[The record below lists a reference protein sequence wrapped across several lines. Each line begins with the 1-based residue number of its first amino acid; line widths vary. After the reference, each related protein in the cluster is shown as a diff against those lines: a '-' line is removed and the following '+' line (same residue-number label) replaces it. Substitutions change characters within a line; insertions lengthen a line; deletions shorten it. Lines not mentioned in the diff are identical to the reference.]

1 MSLEIKNELQNYL
14 ESKNIN
20 ALFVDIVEKILV
32 DKPVNVI
39 SFITSHLISKYPD
52 ETAHLFE
59 KEDRPPQLVVATDD
73 AQNEL
78 HSDTSSVNTNES
90 IPMSVEEEE
99 KAQQSVGSRFSRSE
113 EKPQRKTRR
122 GSVCA
127 EKITVS
133 YKLAFLFIIM
143 YSIFISL

>member
-1 MSLEIKNELQNYL
+1 MSSEIKNELQNYL

-90 IPMSVEEEE
+90 IAMSVEEEE
-99 KAQQSVGSRFSRSE
+99 KAQQSVGSRFSSSE
-113 EKPQRKTRR
+113 EKPQKTRR

>member
-1 MSLEIKNELQNYL
+1 MSSEIKNELQNYL

-32 DKPVNVI
+32 DKPDNVI

-59 KEDRPPQLVVATDD
+59 KKDHPPQLVVATDD

-90 IPMSVEEEE
+90 IMSVEEEE
-99 KAQQSVGSRFSRSE
+99 KAQQSVGSRFSSGE
-113 EKPQRKTRR
+113 EKPQKTRR

>member
-1 MSLEIKNELQNYL
+1 MSSEIKNELQNYL

-32 DKPVNVI
+32 DKPDNVI

-59 KEDRPPQLVVATDD
+59 KKDRPPQLVVATED

-78 HSDTSSVNTNES
+78 HSDTSSANTNES
-90 IPMSVEEEE
+90 IMSVEEEE
-99 KAQQSVGSRFSRSE
+99 KEPSVVR
-113 EKPQRKTRR
+113 QRR

-143 YSIFISL
+143 HSIFISL